1 VNLAKKK
8 IRLLKDMGFHK
19 LKMIRFIMEDLKS
32 ITLCLIGCLILIILI
47 QIMIKVNY
55 LLEKKA
61 DKKNAG

>member
-1 VNLAKKK
+1 
-8 IRLLKDMGFHK
+8 MGFHK